1 MKTYYNCAIVLML
14 KHLALLQD
22 FSTIEDGWST
32 AACLCSILCQ
42 CCDGVRLEASLEFN
56 ETFLPNALDNMLNL
70 VFKIQETYLATKVR
84 QRIFILSEAIIFRFQ
99 GVDG

>member
-1 MKTYYNCAIVLML
+1 MLLL

-22 FSTIEDGWST
+22 FSPIKGGWGT
-32 AACLCSILCQ
+32 AASLCSILCQ

-70 VFKIQETYLATKVR
+70 SFKIQEVYLATEVS
-84 QRIFILSEAIIFRFQ
+84 LY
-99 GVDG
+99 